1 MGVTLDYT
9 PHPTQCRIHHDR
21 RYRFRAVCCGR
32 RWGKTR
38 FAAAELLDI
47 AGERGGL
54 FSWIAPTYYIAERG
68 QKALTHIAGD
78 LLKFR
83 GQNPVRANFTGAGG
97 AVEILF
103 LSADNPDTILGDGY
117 DGVIV
122 DEAARI
128 ERSVWEMNIR
138 PALADKQGWAV
149 LISTPR
155 ARNWFFDFHTRG
167 KDPREMLYRSYSF
180 SSLDNPYFP
189 KEEWEEAKRTTPQDI
204 FRQEYEAQFLEDS
217 AGVFRNIE
225 ACLLDAVPQATGDI
239 AIGCDLAKHT
249 DWTVLIAMDRN
260 TGTCVDMDRFQR
272 LDWPIQKER
281 ILAFCRKWRGLLIM
295 DATGAGDPIY
305 DDLARVWPRIEA
317 VKFTN
322 PKKVELIQRLIVAVE
337 QRQVSWPRAWEVLT
351 DEMKR
356 YEYAISPSGAITYN
370 APEGFHDDAVIA
382 LALAG
387 SRAQKDN
394 AATFSTISAVRQETS
409 ERQTHR
415 IIRFNHRAIG
425 RLP

>member
-1 MGVTLDYT
+1 VGIAFDYV
-9 PHPTQCRIHHDR
+9 PHRTQRVIHHDR
-21 RYRFRAVCCGR
+21 RYRFRTVCCGR

-54 FSWIAPTYYIAERG
+54 FAWIAPTYYIAERG
-68 QKALTHIAGD
+68 QKALALIGGD
-78 LLKFR
+78 FVKFR

-97 AVEILF
+97 PVEILF
-103 LSADNPDTILGDGY
+103 LSADNPDTILGDGF

-138 PALADKQGWAV
+138 PALADRQGWAV

-167 KDPREMLYRSYSF
+167 RDPAETLYRSYSF
-180 SSLDNPYFP
+180 TSADNPYFP
-189 KEEWEEAKRTTPQDI
+189 KEEWDEAKRTTPADI

-217 AGVFRNIE
+217 AGVFRNLE
-225 ACLLDAVPQATGDI
+225 ACLLDHVPKPTGDVV
-239 AIGCDLAKHT
+239 IGCDLAKHT
-249 DWTVLIAMDRN
+249 DWTVLIAMDRR
-260 TGTCVDMDRFQR
+260 TGACVDMDRFQR
-272 LDWPIQKER
+272 LDWPVQKDR
-281 ILAFCRKWRGLLIM
+281 ILSFCRKWRGLLVM

-322 PKKVELIQRLIVAVE
+322 QKKVELVQRLVVAIE
-337 QRQVSWPRAWEVLT
+337 QRQVSWPREWSVLT
-351 DEMKR
+351 DELKR
-356 YEYAISPSGAITYN
+356 YEYVISPAGALTYS
-370 APEGFHDDAVIA
+370 APSGFHDDAVMA
-382 LALAG
+382 LALAVSARYMGG
-387 SRAQKDN
+387 STGVM
-394 AATFSTISAVRQETS
+394 AALLPPRT
-409 ERQTHR
+409 ERRVLLQR
-415 IIRFNHRAIG
+415 
-425 RLP
+425 

>member
-1 MGVTLDYT
+1 MGLAFNYI
-9 PHPTQCRIHHDR
+9 PHRSQRTIHADR

-38 FAAAELLDI
+38 FAAAELFDI

-54 FSWIAPTYYIAERG
+54 YAWIAPTYYIAERG
-68 QKALTHIAGD
+68 QKALALIGGD
-78 LLKFR
+78 FVKFR
-83 GQNPVRANFTGAGG
+83 GQNPVRANFTASGG
-97 AVEILF
+97 PVEILF
-103 LSADNPDTILGDGY
+103 LSADNPDTILGDGF

-167 KDPREMLYRSYSF
+167 RDPTEKIYRSYSF

-189 KEEWEEAKRTTPQDI
+189 RAEFEEARRTTPQDI

-225 ACLLDAVPQATGDI
+225 ACLLSATPAPTGDI

-249 DWTVLIAMDRN
+249 DWTVLIAMDRK
-260 TGTCVDMDRFQR
+260 TGACVDFERFNH

-281 ILAFCRKWRGLLIM
+281 ILAFCRKWRGLLVM

-305 DDLARVWPRIEA
+305 DDLARVWPRIEP

-322 PKKVELIQRLIVAVE
+322 HTKAELVQRLIVAIE
-337 QRQVSWPRAWEVLT
+337 QKQASWPAAWETLT
-351 DEMKR
+351 NELR
-356 YEYAISPSGAITYN
+356 RFEYSISQSGAITYS
-370 APEGFHDDAVIA
+370 APSGFHDDCVIA
-382 LALAG
+382 LALANKARWIAG
-387 SRAQKDN
+387 TSRSFELFVPREKERCLG
-394 AATFSTISAVRQETS
+394 VRA
-409 ERQTHR
+409 
-415 IIRFNHRAIG
+415 RA
-425 RLP
+425 LV